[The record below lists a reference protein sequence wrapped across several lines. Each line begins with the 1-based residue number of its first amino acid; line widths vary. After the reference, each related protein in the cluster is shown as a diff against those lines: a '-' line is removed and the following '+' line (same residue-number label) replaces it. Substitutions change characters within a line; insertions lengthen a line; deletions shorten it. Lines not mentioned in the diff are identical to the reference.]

1 MVSACEIA
9 LMKSRLSVYLDP
21 VLMVQLTELAKKK
34 DQSMSLVAEA
44 AIESFLT
51 PDDADR
57 REAAVTRRLDRLAR
71 QMERQERDLTVSV
84 EALALF
90 IRFWLTITPPLPE
103 HAQARAQADGR
114 DRFNSFLEALGQ
126 RLAKGQRLFQEVS
139 TDIGLDKSQPSG

>member
-1 MVSACEIA
+1 
-9 LMKSRLSVYLDP
+9 MKARLSVYLDP
-21 VLMVQLTELAKKK
+21 ALMAQLTDLAKRKK
-34 DQSMSLVAEA
+34 ESMSLVAEA
-44 AIESFLT
+44 AIASFLT
-51 PDDADR
+51 PDEADR
-57 REAAVTRRLDRLAR
+57 REAVIVRRLDRLAR

-114 DRFNSFLEALGQ
+114 DRFNGFLETLGQ

-139 TDIGLDKSQPSG
+139 TDMRFDKSQSSA

>member
-1 MVSACEIA
+1 
-9 LMKSRLSVYLDP
+9 MKARLSVYLDP
-21 VLMVQLTELAKKK
+21 ALMAQLTDLAKRKK
-34 DQSMSLVAEA
+34 ESMSLVAEA
-44 AIESFLT
+44 AIASFLT
-51 PDDADR
+51 PDEADR
-57 REAAVTRRLDRLAR
+57 REAVIVRRLDRLAR

-114 DRFNSFLEALGQ
+114 DRFNGFLETLGQ

-139 TDIGLDKSQPSG
+139 TDMRFDKSQSSG